1 MFIPTIMLYLNG
13 KINVIIRKLQT
24 LNNPLMI
31 SIYQIKI
38 KIGQDTL
45 MLPTPYI
52 SCMGGEKMKKNKVED
67 LTEESGLLAG
77 EITSSKVEV
86 IASIVLT
93 LGYSLST
100 LATILALQE
109 EEELA
114 HAKNNEK
121 QDQNLY
127 MKQMFKQLQ
136 NVNNRLDTIER
147 KLNRY

>member
-1 MFIPTIMLYLNG
+1 MKKQSRGLNG
-13 KINVIIRKLQT
+13 RIRFT
-24 LNNPLMI
+24 
-31 SIYQIKI
+31 SW
-38 KIGQDTL
+38 
-45 MLPTPYI
+45 
-52 SCMGGEKMKKNKVED
+52 
-67 LTEESGLLAG
+67 

-86 IASIVLT
+86 IASIILT

-114 HAKNNEK
+114 QAKTTET

>member
-1 MFIPTIMLYLNG
+1 
-13 KINVIIRKLQT
+13 
-24 LNNPLMI
+24 
-31 SIYQIKI
+31 
-38 KIGQDTL
+38 
-45 MLPTPYI
+45 
-52 SCMGGEKMKKNKVED
+52 MKKHKYEGTN
-67 LTEESGLLAG
+67 EESGLLAG

-114 HAKNNEK
+114 QEK
-121 QDQNLY
+121 TSEAQDQNIQFR
-127 MKQMFKQLQ
+127 QMYKQLQ
-136 NVNNRLDTIER
+136 NVNNRLDSIER

>member
-1 MFIPTIMLYLNG
+1 MLYLNG